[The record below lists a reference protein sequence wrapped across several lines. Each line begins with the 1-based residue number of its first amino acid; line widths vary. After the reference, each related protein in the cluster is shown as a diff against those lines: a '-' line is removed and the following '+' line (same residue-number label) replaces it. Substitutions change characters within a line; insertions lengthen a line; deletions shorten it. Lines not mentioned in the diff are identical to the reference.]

1 MLISIQLAI
10 KNVYR
15 KRERSLLTIIG
26 VLLAVGSF
34 ISLLSIAEGLYDR
47 INREIRGRK
56 VDIYIL
62 PNDAAALPT
71 GPVGTVGFTSNT
83 LPMNML
89 KELKK
94 TQKFPHIRH
103 ICPIY
108 RIQQKYGNQTVIIW
122 GIKSENFLEFFP
134 YFKFQSG
141 GRLYQDDSSEVV
153 MGGNIAMEKGVRPDS
168 LIPIEGQPFT
178 VVGVGVPH
186 YSFQDYFC
194 FIPLQKAM
202 ELKNAKG
209 AQEIWIQVNRP
220 TKAEI
225 ENTAKAIRESFPDA
239 EVKTREEY
247 LGSANEYVY
256 YAWLLQFAISAIG
269 ILIAITAAMNTM
281 LMSTYERIKEFG
293 TLRAIGATRFN
304 VFFMI
309 LMESLILCFI
319 GGLGGVVL
327 GIMGSQ
333 LLDDAVQAL
342 LQLSF
347 PLAKITFNLIVYAF
361 ILSFVVGIIAAIIPA
376 VIVYRMQIIDAM
388 RWE

>member
-34 ISLLSIAEGLYDR
+34 ISLLSIAEGLSNR
-47 INREIRGRK
+47 INREINGRK

-62 PNDAAALPT
+62 PHDAAVLPT
-71 GPVGTVGFTSNT
+71 GPVGTIGFTSNT
-83 LPMNML
+83 LPLSMVG
-89 KELKK
+89 KLKK
-94 TQKFPHIRH
+94 IQKLPNIKN

-108 RIQQKYGNQTVIIW
+108 RIQQKIGNQTLIIW
-122 GIKSENFLEFFP
+122 GIKSENFAEFFP
-134 YFKFQSG
+134 YFKIRPG
-141 GRLYQDDSSEVV
+141 GRRFEDNASEAV
-153 MGGNIAMEKGVRPDS
+153 MGGNLAMERGVKPES

-178 VVGVGVPH
+178 VVGIGVPH

-194 FIPLQKAM
+194 YIPLEKAM
-202 ELKNAKG
+202 KLKNARG
-209 AQEIWIQVNRP
+209 AQEIWVQVNRP
-220 TKAEI
+220 VKAEI
-225 ENTAKAIRESFPDA
+225 NNTAKAIKEAFPDA
-239 EVKTREEY
+239 NVKTREEY

-269 ILIAITAAMNTM
+269 VLIAITASMNTM

-309 LMESLILCFI
+309 LTESLILCFI
-319 GGLGGVVL
+319 GGLGGIVL
-327 GIMGSQ
+327 GIMGSK
-333 LLDDAVQAL
+333 LLDDAVRVL

-347 PLAKITFNLIVYAF
+347 PLAKITFNLIMYAF
-361 ILSFVVGIIAAIIPA
+361 ILSVAVGVIAAIIPA
-376 VIVYRMQIIDAM
+376 VIVYKMHIIDAL

>member
-15 KRERSLLTIIG
+15 KKERSLLTIIG

-34 ISLLSIAEGLYDR
+34 ISLLSIAEGLYER
-47 INREIRGRK
+47 INREINGRK

-62 PNDAAALPT
+62 PKDAAALPT
-71 GPVGTVGFTSNT
+71 GPIGTVGFSSGT
-83 LPMNML
+83 LPL
-89 KELKK
+89 SIVKKLKK
-94 TQKFPHIRH
+94 TSQFPHIKH
-103 ICPIY
+103 VCPIY
-108 RIQQKYGNQTVIIW
+108 RVQQKIGNQTIIAW
-122 GIKSENFLEFFP
+122 GIKMENFAEFFP
-134 YFKFQSG
+134 YFKIKSG
-141 GRLYQDDSSEVV
+141 GRFFEDNASEAI
-153 MGGNIAMEKGVRPDS
+153 MGGNLAMERDVKLES

-178 VVGVGVPH
+178 VVGIGVPH

-194 FIPLQKAM
+194 YIPFEKAM
-202 ELKNAKG
+202 KLKNAKG
-209 AQEIWIQVNRP
+209 AHEIWIQVNRP
-220 TKAEI
+220 IKSEI
-225 ENTAKAIRESFPDA
+225 SDTAKAIRKAFPDA
-239 EVKTREEY
+239 NVKTKEEY
-247 LGSANEYVY
+247 LGAANEYVN

-293 TLRAIGATRFN
+293 TLRAIGTTRFN

-309 LMESLILCFI
+309 LTESLILCFI

-333 LLDDAVQAL
+333 LLDDTVQVL

-347 PLAKITFNLIVYAF
+347 PLAKITFNLIMYAF
-361 ILSFVVGIIAAIIPA
+361 ILSIVVGLIAAIIPA
-376 VIVYRMQIIDAM
+376 VIVYRMQIIDAL